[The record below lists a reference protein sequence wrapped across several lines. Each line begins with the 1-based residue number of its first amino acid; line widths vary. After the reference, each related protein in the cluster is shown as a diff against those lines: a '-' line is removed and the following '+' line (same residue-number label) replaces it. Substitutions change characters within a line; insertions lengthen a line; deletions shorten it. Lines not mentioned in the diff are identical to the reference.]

1 MLSQDQSNYE
11 NAPMLG
17 LGVQISSNMYM
28 DISETDMAHEIVP
41 GGPWWIVLPQN
52 LSQIGIFRALNPKP

>member
-1 MLSQDQSNYE
+1 
-11 NAPMLG
+11 MLG

-28 DISETDMAHEIVP
+28 DIFETDMAHEIVP